1 MKIAFVN
8 DTIYPFSKGGAEK
21 RVWEIAK
28 RLAQRG
34 HEIHLFGMR
43 YWEGDAVFIKENVYL
58 HGVCDVQELYID
70 GRRSIKEAIYFACK
84 LLKPL
89 LKEEFDVIDC
99 SNFPYFPCFT
109 AKIHSLTKGSVLVI
123 TWLEVWDNYW
133 FEYLGKMGRV
143 GRLIERLTARLSNNI
158 IAISE
163 ITKQRLLSVGAK
175 GKIKVMPNGMD
186 FTEIT
191 NATASVI
198 GSQSDIL
205 FAGRLIADKN
215 IDVLIKAIGLIAR
228 DNPDISC
235 LIIGEGPE
243 RKRLENMVH
252 DAGLKNNVQFLGFL
266 GSSEEVFAYMKSSKV
281 FAFPSTR
288 EGFGIVVTEANAC
301 GLPVITTNH
310 PQNAARDL
318 VIDGRTGFLCNLDES
333 DLATKISTALTKRQ
347 DISSS
352 CIEFSQLYEWNKIV
366 DMFEQYYTSLL
377 GKNSAGNQT
386 G

>member
-123 TWLEVWDNYW
+123 TWLEVWDSYW
-133 FEYLGKMGRV
+133 SEYLGKKGRI
-143 GRLIERLTARLSNNI
+143 GRLIEKLTAHLGDHT

-163 ITKQRLLSVGAK
+163 ITKQRLLSAGAK

-191 NATASVI
+191 NATASAVE
-198 GSQSDIL
+198 SQSDIL

-352 CIEFSQLYEWNKIV
+352 CIEFSQSYEWNKIV